1 MLLQVL
7 EHLFYFILFYMCEQD
22 NTTPRQLLQLFQT
35 ATDKIGILVPAA
47 NLMVWNATERSSQ
60 I

>member
-47 NLMVWNATERSSQ
+47 NLMV
-60 I
+60 